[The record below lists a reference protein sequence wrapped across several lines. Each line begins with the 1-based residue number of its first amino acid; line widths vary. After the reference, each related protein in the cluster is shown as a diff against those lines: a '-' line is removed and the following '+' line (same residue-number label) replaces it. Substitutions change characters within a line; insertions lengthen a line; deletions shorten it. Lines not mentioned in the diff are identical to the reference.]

1 MSTRPASPRSPK
13 VMCARVVPFPAS
25 TQRGDAPGPVPPGGA
40 AAAEAPGPVPPG
52 GAAAA
57 EAPDAA
63 AEGSVRAATR
73 LQPPAILIR
82 RAVSLLVLTLVLP
95 GSAHWVAGNRRV
107 AKAALG
113 VTAGCVSLG
122 LILAL
127 LAAVDVGAAVGL
139 LADSTVLRTLAVL
152 LVLAGLGEALLLADA
167 WRLGRP
173 ASLPRR
179 VRPMIAAGSGLAPPP
194 RPAGPRAGAP
204 RPAAR

>member
-1 MSTRPASPRSPK
+1 MPTRPASPRSPK
-13 VMCARVVPFPAS
+13 VMGARVVPFPAS

-40 AAAEAPGPVPPG
+40 AAPEV
-52 GAAAA
+52 
-57 EAPDAA
+57 PDAA
-63 AEGSVRAATR
+63 AEGSVRPPTR
-73 LQPPAILIR
+73 PQPPAILVR
-82 RAVSLLVLTLVLP
+82 RAVSLVVLTLVLP

-113 VTAGCVSLG
+113 VAAGCVGLA

-127 LAAVDVGAAVGL
+127 LAAADVGAAVGL

-173 ASLPRR
+173 APLPRR

>member
-1 MSTRPASPRSPK
+1 MPARPATPKSPK
-13 VMCARVVPFPAS
+13 VIGARVLPFPAS
-25 TQRGDAPGPVPPGGA
+25 THSDQRARAAHPAGRGA
-40 AAAEAPGPVPPG
+40 AAPTPDGTPEGDPRPARPVRP
-52 GAAAA
+52 
-57 EAPDAA
+57 
-63 AEGSVRAATR
+63 
-73 LQPPAILIR
+73 QPPELLVR
-82 RAVSLLVLTLVLP
+82 RAVSLVVLTLVLP

-113 VTAGCVSLG
+113 VAAGCVGLA

-127 LAAVDVGAAVGL
+127 LAAVDVGDAVGL

-179 VRPMIAAGSGLAPPP
+179 VRPMIAAGTALAVLLVS
-194 RPAGPRAGAP
+194 AGAV
-204 RPAAR
+204 AGARRAS